1 VRWLAQQHGIAF
13 EMPATHPFNPLGLLR
28 LAIAAGPN
36 RRVVEA
42 VFRHVWLGGADA
54 ADPARLALLAQQLA
68 PADDPKGEDVKLAL
82 RQATQDALAGGVF
95 GVPTLVLDGVNY
107 WGLDALPM
115 VAEALHRGD

>member
-1 VRWLAQQHGIAF
+1 
-13 EMPATHPFNPLGLLR
+13 
-28 LAIAAGPN
+28 
-36 RRVVEA
+36 
-42 VFRHVWLGGADA
+42 
-54 ADPARLALLAQQLA
+54 LA
-68 PADDPKGEDVKLAL
+68 PADDPQGEDVKLAL